1 MSWLSTYH
9 ACTRWLATEAG
20 RTEPL
25 AISALQPVRI
35 TKDLSIFPGLDLA
48 RRQQAMVGTTDQLVD
63 QLRAYQDAGLEH
75 LHTVVST
82 DSTIP
87 TADAVDAMELFM
99 REVWPAYLAR

>member
-1 MSWLSTYH
+1 
-9 ACTRWLATEAG
+9 
-20 RTEPL
+20 
-25 AISALQPVRI
+25 
-35 TKDLSIFPGLDLA
+35 
-48 RRQQAMVGTTDQLVD
+48 MVGTTDQLVD

-87 TADAVDAMELFM
+87 TADAFDAMELFM